1 MGFDIYGLKPK
12 LKSKRPKQINWNTA
26 TEEEKDNFFKASQK
40 FEEENPGVYFRNNVW
55 WWRPLAELIHDKCG
69 EFLSEKQR
77 RSLQHNDGTTYTKQ
91 QAIKIANK
99 LSDLIKSGYCDDLQK
114 SIEKNSKIA
123 REHNKKMQARLKE
136 VQDAV
141 KRNFPDDN
149 FVPRDYPEP
158 YKTQWNEVYATK
170 SWDDSYPFD
179 VENVKEFIK
188 FARYSGGFRI
198 C

>member
-1 MGFDIYGLKPK
+1 M
-12 LKSKRPKQINWNTA
+12 
-26 TEEEKDNFFKASQK
+26 
-40 FEEENPGVYFRNNVW
+40 
-55 WWRPLAELIHDKCG
+55 
-69 EFLSEKQR
+69 
-77 RSLQHNDGTTYTKQ
+77 
-91 QAIKIANK
+91 
-99 LSDLIKSGYCDDLQK
+99 QK

-123 REHNKKMQARLKE
+123 REHNKKMEARLKE

-149 FVPRDYPEP
+149 LVPRDYPEP
-158 YKTQWNEVYATK
+158 YKTQWNEVYATR

-188 FARYSGGFRI
+188 FARHSGGFRI